1 MSKLVLIAD
10 DDNFCLIA
18 LRAIFKSLNA
28 DIVTAKDG
36 KEAIEIYK
44 VTKTIWM
51 YLIGKTP
58 TNNNS
63 YFGHPYAHCRWLL
76 SLCGN

>member
-18 LRAIFKSLNA
+18 MSAIFKQLNTE
-28 DIVTAKDG
+28 IVTAKDG

-44 VTKTIWM
+44 VNKKI
-51 YLIGKTP
+51 
-58 TNNNS
+58 
-63 YFGHPYAHCRWLL
+63 
-76 SLCGN
+76 